1 VTTWGAGTPAK
12 GNPKAVNAAG
22 TTGLRRFVKRPSGT
36 RRLGSEPPESRPARV
51 MPTAR
56 PAGSPPAG
64 VPAQVAPSAAADVYT
79 DPDAYTAPDVYTDP
93 GGRLTLGANDQQLGT
108 DAPPEA
114 DRCQLCNIQ
123 LDGRHGHLVDTD
135 KRSLAC
141 ACRACYLLFTH
152 QGAGAGG
159 RYRAVPERICHDP
172 ARPLTDAEWGELDI
186 PVAMAF
192 FFFNSALGRVV
203 AGYPSPGGPT
213 ECELDLE
220 AWDRLAADHPLFAAM
235 TPDVEAIF
243 VNRTELGN
251 EVFLI
256 PIDMC
261 YSLVGELRML
271 WSGFDGGAEVRTAL
285 ATFLTGVR
293 KRARLLDPQLAS
305 QDVEY

>member
-1 VTTWGAGTPAK
+1 VTTWGAGTPGAAAA
-12 GNPKAVNAAG
+12 PAG
-22 TTGLRRFVKRPSGT
+22 TTGLRRFVKRPAGT
-36 RRLGSEPPESRPARV
+36 RRLGSQPPGARPERV
-51 MPTAR
+51 MPTASSA
-56 PAGSPPAG
+56 AGSPPAPR
-64 VPAQVAPSAAADVYT
+64 PAQAAPSAV
-79 DPDAYTAPDVYTDP
+79 DAYRDP
-93 GGRLTLGANDQQLGT
+93 GGRLTLGANDQDLGA
-108 DAPPEA
+108 DAPAEVE
-114 DRCQLCNIQ
+114 RCQLCHIE
-123 LDGRHGHLVDTD
+123 LDARHGHLVDTD

-152 QGAGAGG
+152 QGAGSGG

-192 FFFNSALGRVV
+192 FFYNSALSRVV

-220 AWDRLAADHPLFAAM
+220 AWDRIAADHPLFAAM

-271 WSGFDGGAEVRTAL
+271 WQGFDGGSEVRAAL

-293 KRARLLDPQLAS
+293 KRARVLTPQLAG
-305 QDVEY
+305 QDVEH